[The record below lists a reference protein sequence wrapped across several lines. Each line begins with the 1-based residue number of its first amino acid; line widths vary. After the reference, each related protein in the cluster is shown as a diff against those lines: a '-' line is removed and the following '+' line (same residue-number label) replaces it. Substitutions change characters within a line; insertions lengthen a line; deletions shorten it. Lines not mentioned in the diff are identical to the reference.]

1 MPALEYVKCALAN
14 ELPMALPLG
23 GVGGGA
29 CHDDV
34 HYCEA
39 LQSSA
44 STSDDTPL
52 QQITPFELVDLLEW
66 MVSNLG
72 SEGLAIQVE
81 QVTAFI
87 ESWKHLSTWKCEKV

>member
-14 ELPMALPLG
+14 ELPMALSLG
-23 GVGGGA
+23 GGGGA

-44 STSDDTPL
+44 STSDDAPL
-52 QQITPFELVDLLEW
+52 QQITPF
-66 MVSNLG
+66 
-72 SEGLAIQVE
+72 
-81 QVTAFI
+81 
-87 ESWKHLSTWKCEKV
+87 

>member
-14 ELPMALPLG
+14 ELPMALSL
-23 GVGGGA
+23 GGGA

-44 STSDDTPL
+44 STSDDAPL
-52 QQITPFELVDLLEW
+52 QQITPF
-66 MVSNLG
+66 
-72 SEGLAIQVE
+72 
-81 QVTAFI
+81 
-87 ESWKHLSTWKCEKV
+87 